1 MKSLRMLPLLLLL
14 AGSTATVQAQDKK
27 DSKGI
32 YTYVDRM
39 PEFTSDVNTYLASN
53 IKYPEKARKENVQG
67 RAVIKFVVDEQGKV
81 QNAMVEKATNP
92 VLDAEALR
100 VVRSM
105 PAWRPGALKGKPV
118 KVYYRI
124 PIMFTL
130 DNNKG

>member
-1 MKSLRMLPLLLLL
+1 MKALKMLLLLL
-14 AGSTATVQAQDKK
+14 AGSTAAQTQGLK
-27 DSKGI
+27 DSKGV

-39 PEFTSDVNTYLASN
+39 PEFAGNVNSYLASN
-53 IKYPEKARKENVQG
+53 IKYPEQARKENVQG
-67 RAVIKFVVDEQGKV
+67 RTVIKFVVDEQGKV
-81 QNAMVEKATNP
+81 QNAIVEKATNP

-100 VVRSM
+100 VVQAM

-130 DNNKG
+130 DSEKSKG